1 MRKIDVTFYVT
12 FPVTCN
18 LEIFSNFPLKVTFF
32 KKVTSQRLQFSSCS
46 VHFPARNW
54 KVTLKGYTLMNPF

>member
-18 LEIFSNFPLKVTFF
+18 FEIFSNFSLKVTFF

-46 VHFPARNW
+46 VHFPCEIGRLHL
-54 KVTLKGYTLMNPF
+54 KVTL